1 MNKAVAKTD
10 LIKVL
15 IVDDHPVVREG
26 IARIISTDKR
36 MELVGEAGNAE
47 EAMQLYR
54 KTRPD
59 VTLMDMRMPDKSG
72 AQTIESI
79 RAEFTNARVIILSSF
94 DHEEDIYQAIQAGA
108 RGYLLKDSPR
118 NDLLSAIV
126 RVHSGERCIPGN
138 IATRLAERV
147 GGNELT
153 SREFEVL
160 RLIVKGK
167 SNKEIGDQLG
177 ISEGTVKSHVNN
189 ILSKLNVTDRT
200 QAVSVALKRGL
211 VRLE

>member
-1 MNKAVAKTD
+1 MAKSD
-10 LIKVL
+10 LIRVM

-26 IARIISTDKR
+26 IARIISDDKR
-36 MELVGEAGNAE
+36 MELVGEAESAQ
-47 EAMQLYR
+47 EAMQLFR
-54 KTRPD
+54 KLRPD
-59 VTLMDMRMPDKSG
+59 VTLMDMRMPDGSG
-72 AQTIESI
+72 AQTIEKI
-79 RAEFTNARVIILSSF
+79 RNDFTNARIIILSSF
-94 DHEEDIYQAIQAGA
+94 DHEEDIYQSIQAGA

-118 NDLLSAIV
+118 NELISAII
-126 RVHSGERCIPGN
+126 RVHNGERCIPAN
-138 IATRLAERV
+138 IATRLAERI

-160 RLIVKGK
+160 KLIVRGK
-167 SNKEIGDQLG
+167 SNKEIGDDLG

-211 VRLE
+211 VRLD

>member
-1 MNKAVAKTD
+1 MAKSD
-10 LIKVL
+10 LIRVM

-36 MELVGEAGNAE
+36 MELVGEAGSAQ

-54 KTRPD
+54 KARPD
-59 VTLMDMRMPDKSG
+59 ITLMDMRMPDMNG
-72 AQTIESI
+72 AQAIESI
-79 RAEFTNARVIILSSF
+79 RNEFTNARVIILSSF

-118 NDLLSAIV
+118 NELISAIL
-126 RVHSGERCIPGN
+126 RVHGGERCIPAK

-147 GGNELT
+147 SGNDLT

-160 RLIVKGK
+160 KLITQGK

-189 ILSKLNVTDRT
+189 LLSKLNVTDRT

-211 VRLE
+211 VHLE

>member
-1 MNKAVAKTD
+1 M
-10 LIKVL
+10 

-36 MELVGEAGNAE
+36 MEMVGEAGSAK
-47 EAMQLYR
+47 EALEMYR
-54 KTRPD
+54 KLRPD
-59 VTLMDMRMPDKSG
+59 ITLMDMRMPDMNG
-72 AQTIESI
+72 AQAIESI
-79 RAEFTNARVIILSSF
+79 RGEFGNARVIILSSF

-118 NDLLSAIV
+118 NELLSAII
-126 RVHSGERCIPGN
+126 RVHSGERCIPSKV
-138 IATRLAERV
+138 ADRLAERV

-153 SREFEVL
+153 AREFEVL
-160 RLIVKGK
+160 KLIVQGK
-167 SNKEIGDQLG
+167 SNKEIGDNLG

-211 VRLE
+211 VHLE

>member
-1 MNKAVAKTD
+1 VAKTD

-36 MELVGEAGNAE
+36 MELVGEAGSAQ

-59 VTLMDMRMPDKSG
+59 VTLMDMRMPDMNG
-72 AQTIESI
+72 AQAIESI
-79 RAEFTNARVIILSSF
+79 RNEFTNARVIILSSF

-118 NDLLSAIV
+118 NELLSAII
-126 RVHSGERCIPGN
+126 RVHGGERCIPGK

-153 SREFEVL
+153 CREFEVL
-160 RLIVKGK
+160 RLIVKGN

-211 VRLE
+211 VHLEE

>member
-1 MNKAVAKTD
+1 VAKTD
-10 LIKVL
+10 PNLIKVL

-36 MELVGEAGNAE
+36 MELVGEAGSVQE
-47 EAMQLYR
+47 FLQLYR

-59 VTLMDMRMPDKSG
+59 VTLMDMRMPDMNG
-72 AQTIESI
+72 AQAIESI
-79 RAEFTNARVIILSSF
+79 RSEFTNARVIILSSF

-118 NDLLSAIV
+118 NELLSAIV
-126 RVHSGERCIPGN
+126 RVHGGERCIPGN

-211 VRLE
+211 VHLE

>member
-1 MNKAVAKTD
+1 MGKSD
-10 LIKVL
+10 LIRVM

-26 IARIISTDKR
+26 IARIISDDKR
-36 MELVGEAGNAE
+36 MELVGEAGSAQ
-47 EAMQLYR
+47 EAMTLFR
-54 KTRPD
+54 KMRPD
-59 VTLMDMRMPDKSG
+59 VTLMDMRMPDGSG
-72 AQTIESI
+72 AETIEAI
-79 RAEFTNARVIILSSF
+79 RNEFTNARIIILSSF

-118 NDLLSAIV
+118 TELISAII
-126 RVHSGERCIPGN
+126 RVHSGERCIPAN
-138 IATRLAERV
+138 VATRLAERI

-160 RLIVKGK
+160 KLIVKGK
-167 SNKEIGDQLG
+167 SNKEIGDNLG

-200 QAVSVALKRGL
+200 QAMSVALKRGL
-211 VRLE
+211 VRLD

>member
-1 MNKAVAKTD
+1 MILMAGTAPIRVM
-10 LIKVL
+10 

-26 IARIISTDKR
+26 IARIISNEPR
-36 MELVGEAGNAE
+36 MELVGEAGSAQD
-47 EAMQLYR
+47 AIQLYR
-54 KTRPD
+54 KVRPD
-59 VTLMDMRMPDKSG
+59 ITLMDMRMPDANG
-72 AQTIESI
+72 AKTIEAI
-79 RAEFTNARVIILSSF
+79 RSEFTNARIIILSSF

-118 NDLLSAIV
+118 NDLISAIV
-126 RVHSGERCIPGN
+126 RVHGGERCIPAN

-153 SREFEVL
+153 AREFEVL
-160 RLIVKGK
+160 KLIVKGR

-211 VRLE
+211 VHLE